1 MIKAVDINKSYGDLH
16 VLQDISLEINQGEV
30 VSIVGPSGAGKT
42 TLLQILGTLD
52 HPDSGTLLYGDIEVS
67 KLKEKELAR
76 FRNEHIGFV
85 FQAHHLLPEFTA
97 LENVCIPAL
106 IRGVPMKEASE
117 RALELLT
124 FMKVDHRATHKPQ
137 ALPTNRVATLT
148 ASMPANSTNSF
159 SASASSTTRL
169 LSSSPTTKN
178 WPPWPTEKSQSLM
191 EKTQSKQQI
200 IYGLRPVIEAI
211 GSGQQVER
219 VLIQNGL
226 NSSLL
231 NELRTKLKEHDIP
244 FQYVPVEKLNK
255 MTTGNHQGVVATIAA
270 VKYHSFMQLME
281 TLEEPSVIILL
292 DHVTDVRNMGA
303 IARTAECTGVA
314 ALVVPDHGS
323 AALNED
329 AIKTS
334 SGALLRLPVC
344 REQNLKT
351 VVTPHYGQRR
361 DRYQYRVVENERC
374 ASQTPH
380 RRRGGLVERQRRR
393 RRFYV

>member
-1 MIKAVDINKSYGDLH
+1 
-16 VLQDISLEINQGEV
+16 
-30 VSIVGPSGAGKT
+30 
-42 TLLQILGTLD
+42 
-52 HPDSGTLLYGDIEVS
+52 
-67 KLKEKELAR
+67 
-76 FRNEHIGFV
+76 
-85 FQAHHLLPEFTA
+85 
-97 LENVCIPAL
+97 
-106 IRGVPMKEASE
+106 
-117 RALELLT
+117 
-124 FMKVDHRATHKPQ
+124 
-137 ALPTNRVATLT
+137 
-148 ASMPANSTNSF
+148 
-159 SASASSTTRL
+159 
-169 LSSSPTTKN
+169 
-178 WPPWPTEKSQSLM
+178 M

-281 TLEEPSVIILL
+281 TLEEPSVIVLL

-351 VVTPHYGQRR
+351 VVNLAKQCGYQVVAATEKGAVHYREVDFRQPTLLIMGNEETGISTELLKMSDVRAKLPIVGEVASLNVSVAAGVFMYEALEQRLK
-361 DRYQYRVVENERC
+361 
-374 ASQTPH
+374 S
-380 RRRGGLVERQRRR
+380 
-393 RRFYV
+393 

>member
-1 MIKAVDINKSYGDLH
+1 
-16 VLQDISLEINQGEV
+16 
-30 VSIVGPSGAGKT
+30 
-42 TLLQILGTLD
+42 
-52 HPDSGTLLYGDIEVS
+52 
-67 KLKEKELAR
+67 
-76 FRNEHIGFV
+76 
-85 FQAHHLLPEFTA
+85 
-97 LENVCIPAL
+97 
-106 IRGVPMKEASE
+106 
-117 RALELLT
+117 
-124 FMKVDHRATHKPQ
+124 
-137 ALPTNRVATLT
+137 
-148 ASMPANSTNSF
+148 
-159 SASASSTTRL
+159 
-169 LSSSPTTKN
+169 
-178 WPPWPTEKSQSLM
+178 M

-281 TLEEPSVIILL
+281 TLAEPSVIVLL

-351 VVTPHYGQRR
+351 VVNLAKQCGYQVVAATEKGAVHYREVDFRQPTLLIMGNEETGISTELLKMSDVRAKLPIVGEVASLNVSVAAGVFMYEALEQRLK
-361 DRYQYRVVENERC
+361 
-374 ASQTPH
+374 S
-380 RRRGGLVERQRRR
+380 
-393 RRFYV
+393 

>member
-1 MIKAVDINKSYGDLH
+1 
-16 VLQDISLEINQGEV
+16 
-30 VSIVGPSGAGKT
+30 
-42 TLLQILGTLD
+42 
-52 HPDSGTLLYGDIEVS
+52 
-67 KLKEKELAR
+67 
-76 FRNEHIGFV
+76 
-85 FQAHHLLPEFTA
+85 
-97 LENVCIPAL
+97 
-106 IRGVPMKEASE
+106 
-117 RALELLT
+117 
-124 FMKVDHRATHKPQ
+124 
-137 ALPTNRVATLT
+137 
-148 ASMPANSTNSF
+148 
-159 SASASSTTRL
+159 
-169 LSSSPTTKN
+169 
-178 WPPWPTEKSQSLM
+178 M
-191 EKTQSKQQI
+191 EKIQSKQQI
-200 IYGLRPVIEAI
+200 IYGLRPVIEAL

-281 TLEEPSVIILL
+281 TLEEPSVVVLL

-323 AALNED
+323 AAINED

-351 VVTPHYGQRR
+351 VVNLAKQCGYQVVAATEKGAVHYREVDFRKPTLLIMGNEETGISTELLKMSDVRAKLPIVGEVASLNVSVAAGVFMYEALEQRSPR
-361 DRYQYRVVENERC
+361 
-374 ASQTPH
+374 
-380 RRRGGLVERQRRR
+380 
-393 RRFYV
+393 

>member
-1 MIKAVDINKSYGDLH
+1 
-16 VLQDISLEINQGEV
+16 
-30 VSIVGPSGAGKT
+30 
-42 TLLQILGTLD
+42 
-52 HPDSGTLLYGDIEVS
+52 
-67 KLKEKELAR
+67 
-76 FRNEHIGFV
+76 
-85 FQAHHLLPEFTA
+85 
-97 LENVCIPAL
+97 
-106 IRGVPMKEASE
+106 
-117 RALELLT
+117 
-124 FMKVDHRATHKPQ
+124 
-137 ALPTNRVATLT
+137 
-148 ASMPANSTNSF
+148 
-159 SASASSTTRL
+159 
-169 LSSSPTTKN
+169 
-178 WPPWPTEKSQSLM
+178 M
-191 EKTQSKQQI
+191 EKAQNKQQI
-200 IYGLRPVIEAI
+200 VYGLRPVIEAI

-219 VLIQNGL
+219 VLLQNGL

-231 NELRTKLKEHDIP
+231 NELRAKMKEHDIP

-323 AALNED
+323 AAINED

-351 VVTPHYGQRR
+351 VVNLAKQCGYQIVAATEKGAVHYREVDFRQPTLLIMGNEETGISPELLKMSDVRTKLPIVGEVASLNVSVAAGVFMYEILEQR
-361 DRYQYRVVENERC
+361 
-374 ASQTPH
+374 SK
-380 RRRGGLVERQRRR
+380 
-393 RRFYV
+393 